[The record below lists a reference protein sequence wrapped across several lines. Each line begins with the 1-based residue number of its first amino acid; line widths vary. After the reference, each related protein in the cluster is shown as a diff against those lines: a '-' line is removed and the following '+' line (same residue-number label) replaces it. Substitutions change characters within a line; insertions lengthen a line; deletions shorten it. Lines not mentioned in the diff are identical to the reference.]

1 MLGILISIFGLTRLI
16 NLMRPPLFI
25 DEALYIGWSEAIRL
39 NPQANWLISL
49 KEAWAPL
56 QSWLGA
62 LFTSIVGDPLLSLR
76 LLSVFA
82 GAISLFLI
90 IKLSQVLFV
99 QNKDKLA
106 GWLFILSPF
115 VLMYDRLGMRDSAVT
130 MVSLIVLLG
139 TSLRLLKKKPKA
151 VYLIAIGVAMGL
163 FLKNLTWFL
172 PGLVLASYVWFRPKI
187 SRHDFGALILAS
199 LPIWFYLTTDTW
211 HSLTEKNQIFLSF
224 REISLSQV
232 RANVAQVL
240 HWWWEYLS
248 LPVLILIAGGIWL
261 SWKKHRQSFY
271 LLMIFTI
278 PVLLFEILVAKILF
292 PRYFLFVAVISFLW
306 AGRGLQWLLNTVNR
320 QMKFILIAVVFL
332 PSIILD
338 WQIISNFKEAK
349 LPAIEQWQ
357 YISGWPS
364 GYGLT
369 EFVNYLREDE
379 PDLLVIEDGG
389 LIVRGIPYLYPN
401 HQMKLVTS
409 EKDLGL
415 IEKSLRQGKK
425 IYLGLNIADNPPE
438 KFKTILLNEFE
449 RPKNGKS
456 MKLYQIEAIL
466 R

>member
-1 MLGILISIFGLTRLI
+1 MLGILILVFGLTRLI

-90 IKLSQVLFV
+90 IKLGQVLFA

-106 GWLFILSPF
+106 GWLLVLSPF
-115 VLMYDRLGMRDSAVT
+115 ALMYDRLGMRDSAVT

-151 VYLIAIGVAMGL
+151 VYLIAIGIAMGL

-172 PGLVLASYVWFRPKI
+172 PGLVLISYIWFRPKI
-187 SRHDFGALILAS
+187 SRHDFGALILAC
-199 LPIWFYLTTDTW
+199 LPIWFYLAIDTW
-211 HSLTEKNQIFLSF
+211 HSLTEKNQLFLSF
-224 REISLSQV
+224 REISLSQIK
-232 RANVAQVL
+232 ANVVQVA

-248 LPVLILIAGGIWL
+248 LPVLILVAGGAWL
-261 SWKKHRQSFY
+261 TWKKHRQSFY
-271 LLMIFTI
+271 LLIIFTT

-306 AGRGLQWLLNTVNR
+306 AGRGLQWLL
-320 QMKFILIAVVFL
+320 
-332 PSIILD
+332 
-338 WQIISNFKEAK
+338 
-349 LPAIEQWQ
+349 
-357 YISGWPS
+357 
-364 GYGLT
+364 
-369 EFVNYLREDE
+369 
-379 PDLLVIEDGG
+379 
-389 LIVRGIPYLYPN
+389 
-401 HQMKLVTS
+401 
-409 EKDLGL
+409 
-415 IEKSLRQGKK
+415 KK
-425 IYLGLNIADNPPE
+425 IN
-438 KFKTILLNEFE
+438 KF
-449 RPKNGKS
+449 S
-456 MKLYQIEAIL
+456 
-466 R
+466 